1 MTLSLQTKYCQTSVS
16 VVHFVWKGQKS
27 SIVLSILGADA
38 VNAKEYV
45 LTAPE
50 LDSQIEIPQS
60 DTDYPLVGCSCSAY
74 DAETAAKMDR
84 EGDKAIALYGCDCAG
99 HRNMARNIDSNQ
111 ETAQ

>member
-1 MTLSLQTKYCQTSVS
+1 MDKKILTTLGCS
-16 VVHFVWKGQKS
+16 G
-27 SIVLSILGADA
+27 SIVLSILGANA

-45 LTAPE
+45 FTAPE

-99 HRNMARNIDSNQ
+99 HRNMVRNIDSDRGI
-111 ETAQ
+111 AQ

>member
-1 MTLSLQTKYCQTSVS
+1 MDKKILTTLGCS
-16 VVHFVWKGQKS
+16 G

-38 VNAKEYV
+38 VNAREYV
-45 LTAPE
+45 FTAPE

-60 DTDYPLVGCSCSAY
+60 DTDYPLIGCSCSAY

-99 HRNMARNIDSNQ
+99 HRNMARNVDSDPGR
-111 ETAQ
+111 AK

>member
-1 MTLSLQTKYCQTSVS
+1 MDKKILTTLGCS
-16 VVHFVWKGQKS
+16 G
-27 SIVLSILGADA
+27 SIVLSILGANA

-45 LTAPE
+45 FTAPE

-74 DAETAAKMDR
+74 DAETAARMDR

-99 HRNMARNIDSNQ
+99 HRNMVRNVDSNQ
-111 ETAQ
+111 GTGQ

>member
-1 MTLSLQTKYCQTSVS
+1 MDKKILTTLGCS
-16 VVHFVWKGQKS
+16 G
-27 SIVLSILGADA
+27 SIVLSILGANA

-45 LTAPE
+45 FTAPE

-60 DTDYPLVGCSCSAY
+60 DTDYPFVGCGCSAY

-99 HRNMARNIDSNQ
+99 HRNMVRNIDSDRAI
-111 ETAQ
+111 AQ

>member
-1 MTLSLQTKYCQTSVS
+1 MDKKILTTLGCS
-16 VVHFVWKGQKS
+16 G
-27 SIVLSILGADA
+27 SIVLSILGANA

-45 LTAPE
+45 FTAPE

-74 DAETAAKMDR
+74 DAETAARMDR

-99 HRNMARNIDSNQ
+99 HRNMARNVDSDRGR
-111 ETAQ
+111 AK